1 MEKNWFSHDTAFL
14 ILDDSL
20 LEYRCLMIP
29 MDDACGVAGKIFF
42 FFNLKAILTNTWA
55 KVINVAQ
62 NSIRDQVQTEE
73 CRIHA
78 TGILAARD

>member
-42 FFNLKAILTNTWA
+42 FFFNLKAILTNT
-55 KVINVAQ
+55 
-62 NSIRDQVQTEE
+62 
-73 CRIHA
+73 
-78 TGILAARD
+78 